1 MTRSIDQAIYEN
13 CPHLR
18 LPTIRALAH
27 ASHDHLMRVRELELW
42 AAKAG
47 IDIAEATLL
56 AVSGGA
62 KTSTSSKGGIRG
74 IEISTPRV
82 GQLADRATLGRG
94 TGVGGSSSSV
104 RVAGRDQSQTLC
116 ELLLFVLES
125 FPKFFLGVVPE
136 EEERVVVNG
145 QATSGFP
152 NGEGGIFVPPGG
164 FCNGGTTRCDG
175 PLYSNGD
182 EAAPVSNTGDAGDQ
196 QTRTDVLAPTSP
208 PGQCFGRAGD
218 RCQSPQDP
226 GSSSLLTASDLG
238 QVPRQ
243 CSSQAD
249 GDCTD
254 GGLSESDV
262 VGQMFPP
269 GWQMS
274 SSSPRGEIREGG
286 EKGGRED
293 NPCSPQW
300 ATVEVRSIEE
310 ASGGDSRYVDS
321 GSGGDGGHC
330 LFESGNGCGNGV
342 WSKGTASNDLAWG
355 PSQRPRIRDDDPEAL
370 VGPARTLRFASED
383 DRVVAVRE
391 SAQSADTRSSSRPS
405 VSSQRLV
412 VDEKDASVEVVC
424 KADVV
429 TQGTGLPSP
438 GAWSGAQSSLLPPP
452 AQPDACGSSSSGW
465 PDEALKEAAR
475 SLCNLYAS
483 HGAPAAGAEAAS
495 TADAPERLQPLASAG
510 STLCHLW
517 PPASAILLRRLLGTW
532 PSGSSRREVA
542 YLRLVAG
549 VACASPPLEVVCPG
563 SRIPLML
570 FRRLAK
576 CINSSN
582 TKVHMFTP
590 GSGGRRQLFLL
601 LFRILKLLGR
611 KQRHNNVL
619 YIKIDVA

>member
-1 MTRSIDQAIYEN
+1 MTRSIGQAIYEN

-27 ASHDHLMRVRELELW
+27 ASHDHLMRVRELESW

-56 AVSGGA
+56 AVSGETKA
-62 KTSTSSKGGIRG
+62 STSSGGRVRG
-74 IEISTPRV
+74 LEVATPRA
-82 GQLADRATLGRG
+82 GQLTAGALGRG
-94 TGVGGSSSSV
+94 TGVGGSSYSV

-125 FPKFFLGVVPE
+125 FPKFFLGIVPE
-136 EEERVVVNG
+136 EGRVAVNG
-145 QATSGFP
+145 QATFGFP
-152 NGEGGIFVPPGG
+152 NGEAGIFFPPGDI
-164 FCNGGTTRCDG
+164 CNGSTARCDG
-175 PLYSNGD
+175 PLYSNSD
-182 EAAPVSNTGDAGDQ
+182 EAAPVPNAAEAEHP
-196 QTRTDVLAPTSP
+196 QTRTDVQAPTSP
-208 PGQCFGRAGD
+208 PGPCFGGAGD
-218 RCQSPQDP
+218 QCRPPQDSGP
-226 GSSSLLTASDLG
+226 SSLPAASAASASDVG

-243 CSSQAD
+243 SASQA
-249 GDCTD
+249 GGACTD
-254 GGLSESDV
+254 GGLSERGMA
-262 VGQMFPP
+262 GQMFPP
-269 GWQMS
+269 GWQTS
-274 SSSPRGEIREGG
+274 SSSPQGEIRGG
-286 EKGGRED
+286 VEKEERED
-293 NPCSPQW
+293 TPRSPPW
-300 ATVEVRSIEE
+300 ATVGVRSIEE
-310 ASGGDSRYVDS
+310 ASRGDSRCVDD
-321 GSGGDGGHC
+321 GSGGDDARC

-342 WSKGTASNDLAWG
+342 WGRGTASKDLAWG
-355 PSQRPRIRDDDPEAL
+355 PSQALRIRDGDPAAM
-370 VGPARTLRFASED
+370 VGPARTLRFGSED
-383 DRVVAVRE
+383 DRVVAVLE
-391 SAQSADTRSSSRPS
+391 SAQSADAQSSARPS
-405 VSSQRLV
+405 VAAQGLSIN
-412 VDEKDASVEVVC
+412 EKGASVEAVC
-424 KADVV
+424 KAEVV
-429 TQGTGLPSP
+429 AQGTGSPSP
-438 GAWSGAQSSLLPPP
+438 GAWSGAQPSLLAPP
-452 AQPDACGSSSSGW
+452 AQPDPCGSYSSGW

-582 TKVHMFTP
+582 TKVRMFFP
-590 GSGGRRQLFLL
+590 GSGGRRLL
-601 LFRILKLLGR
+601 LPLYHILKLQGF
-611 KQRHNNVL
+611 KQRHNSVL
-619 YIKIDVA
+619 YTIM